1 MDKLLKTIVLCAL
14 GAFLY
19 TRVANNT
26 ILFYIHERFT
36 LLTLLGAVG
45 ALLLGLSYYRQPPH
59 DHTHD
64 HHGHNHHHLPLQ
76 WWGLLIISLPVLIG
90 LLVPPQPLGAVALL
104 NRELNLGGWQDSSL
118 PQVPPLN
125 REGGGMWGGAIQEPL
140 DWFTIAREFNR
151 PQALNGREAR
161 LTGFVYR
168 DDRFAPDSFL
178 VGRFLVSCCVAD
190 AAALGVVVQW
200 PEAEELALDQ
210 WVSVYGRLQS
220 GELAGRALPML
231 VAEHVQLIAPP
242 AQPYFYR

>member
-1 MDKLLKTIVLCAL
+1 MDKLLKTITLCAL
-14 GAFLY
+14 GIFLY

-26 ILFYIHERFT
+26 ILFYIHERFI
-36 LLTLLGAVG
+36 LLTLLGAMGV
-45 ALLLGLSYYRQPPH
+45 LLVGLSYYRQPPH
-59 DHTHD
+59 EHTHNHDVHD
-64 HHGHNHHHLPLQ
+64 HQHAPLR
-76 WWGLLIISLPVLIG
+76 WWGLLILSLPTLLG
-90 LLVPPQPLGAVALL
+90 LMVPPQPLGAVALL
-104 NRELNLGGWQDSSL
+104 NRELNLSGWQESNL
-118 PQVPPLN
+118 PQVPPLS
-125 REGGGMWGGAIQEPL
+125 REGGNAWGQLAQAPL

-151 PQALNGREAR
+151 PQAFNGREAQ

-200 PEAEELALDQ
+200 PEAAELALDQ

-220 GELAGRALPML
+220 GEFAGQPVPIL
-231 VAEHVQLIAPP
+231 VAERVQLIAPP